1 MNKQPNQPS
10 GRLTDDQLLQIGNR
24 IYTLRKDAH
33 QTQEELA
40 NELGFSQA
48 NTISKLENGQGIT
61 LDKIIQIANY
71 YHVSYER
78 LIDGTGHSYVL
89 DILTKYINFESFHYS
104 NPDIDSNTHT
114 LPIIEINTKLY
125 ETLKKIALAQSI
137 KDLPSKLKE
146 EWINQIKE
154 EFMNPSIETEKTDC
168 SSFIIVDKSILE
180 KDDCPNNNIILN
192 LIEACES
199 SSNQTNLLYA
209 LIFLSRNCFL
219 DI

>member
-1 MNKQPNQPS
+1 MNKQSNQPS

-89 DILTKYINFESFHYS
+89 DILTKYINFESFQYS

-114 LPIIEINTKLY
+114 LPIIKINTKLY
-125 ETLKKIALAQSI
+125 ETLQKIALAQSI

-154 EFMNPSIETEKTDC
+154 EFMNPPIETEKTDC

-180 KDDCPNNNIILN
+180 KDDCQNNNIILK

-199 SSNQTNLLYA
+199 SSN
-209 LIFLSRNCFL
+209 
-219 DI
+219 